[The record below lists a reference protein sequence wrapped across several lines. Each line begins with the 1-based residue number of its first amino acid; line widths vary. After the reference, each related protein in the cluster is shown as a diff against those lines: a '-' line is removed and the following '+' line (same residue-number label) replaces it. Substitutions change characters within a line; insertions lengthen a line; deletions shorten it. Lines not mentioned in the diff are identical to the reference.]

1 MDSQIE
7 TVIKENIAEHLSA
20 VKEVV
25 DDGGQ
30 FFLKITGN
38 SMLPFL
44 RNGSDIAVLSAPLS
58 VKKYDVVFYVRD
70 GGGVVLHRI
79 VKITGDFYD
88 MCGDNQ
94 VDIENN
100 IRRDQIIAVMNSYIK
115 NGRAYSCKTISYK
128 IKSVFWVKTRILRK
142 LYRNLKIKI
151 KHLVK
156 PQ

>member
-1 MDSQIE
+1 MDSQFE
-7 TVIKENIAEHLSA
+7 NVIKENIAEHVSA

-38 SMLPFL
+38 SMQPFL
-44 RNGSDIAVLSAPLS
+44 RNGCDVAVLSMPMS
-58 VKKYDVVFYVRD
+58 VKKYDVAFYVRD

-79 VKITGDFYD
+79 IKIQDDFYH

-94 VDIENN
+94 VDIEKN
-100 IRRDQIIAVMNSYIK
+100 IRKDQIIAVMTSYIK
-115 NGRAYSCKTISYK
+115 DGKTYSCKTFSYK
-128 IKSVFWVKTRILRK
+128 MKSVLWVKTRIVRK
-142 LYRNLKIKI
+142 LYRNLKIKV